1 MKTPLALKL
10 ALSLLAMA
18 ALIGCATST
27 KQKNLVRGN
36 FPSKYKTPR
45 DGNLYIGPN
54 YVENGGL
61 RFYPDHLDTCW
72 LADGFDFHG
81 YDVLYVE
88 PTQAAVTVQTN
99 QSAAL
104 AELKTAVPGYLSIW
118 MGSKKIFVSVITNAS
133 QIKPGARVLK
143 LQTTVVKFAGGRIPK
158 PHKPMNETLAT
169 VLGVVLVVAVVAVV
183 VVAIAASHGGG
194 SFNGIGLGGGGSSA
208 SRSRPKYRIYGKM
221 MDGEKI
227 VFEFQAY
234 RAGEYSDS
242 LQSMMLDL
250 TDFVSAAA
258 GQYKLR

>member
-1 MKTPLALKL
+1 
-10 ALSLLAMA
+10 MA
-18 ALIGCATST
+18 ALVGCATDTTQS
-27 KQKNLVRGN
+27 KRVSGN

-45 DGNLYIGPN
+45 NGNLYIGPN
-54 YVENGGL
+54 YIENGGL

-88 PTQAAVTVQTN
+88 PTQATVTVQTN

-104 AELKTAVPGYLSIW
+104 AELKTDVPGYLSIW
-118 MGSKKIFVSVITNAS
+118 MGSKKIFARVVTNAS

-143 LQTTVVKFAGGRIPK
+143 LQTTVVKFAGGRIPT

-183 VVAIAASHGGG
+183 VVAIAASRGGGG
-194 SFNGIGLGGGGSSA
+194 SFNGIGLGSSA

-234 RAGEYSDS
+234 RAGEFSDS

-258 GQYKLR
+258 GQYQLR